1 MNIAKRITA
10 FAVALIMLMHPVGF
24 NAETTNGKAS
34 GVGMNIMGFT
44 SVGFDGEP
52 VDGSIFAD
60 AAVTVINLWQRW
72 CGPCMIEL
80 PHFLALH
87 EYYSSTEDEDVQVV
101 GALYY
106 EQSHEIADAAE
117 YVLENGYDW
126 RHMLICDELL
136 AVANAAGG
144 NGFTSIPQTLI
155 VDRSGT
161 VRAQIIGKVEGE
173 ELFALAAEWLE
184 ILAAEEAVIL
194 GDLDSSGSVNA
205 ADAIL
210 ALRHAM
216 GMIELAEAQIR
227 CGDMDENGSVGV
239 SDAVAILRL
248 AMGL

>member
-1 MNIAKRITA
+1 MNIVKRFAA
-10 FAVALIMLMHPVGF
+10 FAVALTMLIHPISS
-24 NAETTNGKAS
+24 NAETMNGKAS

-60 AAVTVINLWQRW
+60 SAVTVINLWQRW

-80 PHFLALH
+80 PHFFALH
-87 EYYSSTEDEDVQVV
+87 EYYSSTEADDVQVV

-106 EQSHEIADAAE
+106 EQSHEIAEAVE
-117 YVLENGYDW
+117 YVLENGYNW

-144 NGFTSIPQTLI
+144 NGFTSIPQTFI

-161 VRAQIIGKVEGE
+161 VRAQIVGNVEGE
-173 ELFALAAEWLE
+173 ALLALAAEWLE
-184 ILAAEEAVIL
+184 IISAEEAFIL
-194 GDLDSSGSVNA
+194 GDVDSSGSVNA
-205 ADAIL
+205 SDAIL

-216 GMIELAEAQIR
+216 GIIELAEAQIR
-227 CGDMDENGSVGV
+227 CGDMDENGSIGV